1 MIFSGVTEEN
11 SAEFHYLMQMYSN
24 ELDEHLNQNTD
35 A

>member
-1 MIFSGVTEEN
+1 MIFSSVTEEN
-11 SAEFHYLMQMYSN
+11 SAEFHDLMQKYSN